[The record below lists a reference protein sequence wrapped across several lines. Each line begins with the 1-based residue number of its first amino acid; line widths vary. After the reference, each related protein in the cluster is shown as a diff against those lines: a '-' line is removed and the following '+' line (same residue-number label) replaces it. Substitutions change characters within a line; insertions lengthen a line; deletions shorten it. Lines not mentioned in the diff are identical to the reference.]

1 MIFKELVQTGHVG
14 LTVLAVLASLVSVYY
29 YLRIPVALW
38 LEQPKVSIERENA
51 ERPAVEAPFAGA
63 TVLVCGVLVL
73 ACGFLQTLLVD
84 GFVARAIRDWLEFL
98 R

>member
-1 MIFKELVQTGHVG
+1 VG

-29 YLRIPVALW
+29 YLRIPIALW
-38 LEQPKVSIERENA
+38 LEQPRQSIKRETA
-51 ERPAVEAPFAGA
+51 EQPAVEAPFAGA

-84 GFVARAIRDWLEFL
+84 GFVARVIRDWMDLL
-98 R
+98 H